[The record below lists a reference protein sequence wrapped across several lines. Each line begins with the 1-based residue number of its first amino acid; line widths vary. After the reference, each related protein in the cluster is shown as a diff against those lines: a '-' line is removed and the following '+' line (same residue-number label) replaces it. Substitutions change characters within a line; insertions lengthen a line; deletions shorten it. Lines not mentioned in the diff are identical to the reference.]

1 MDTTSNKRRPTLS
14 WQLFFSIGILFLF
27 FAGCFLVYQSRRE
40 RLFKIALLNQQLQ
53 DYNAHLGE
61 ALQYR
66 PLEDDSLNEYIAS
79 HPVPSLR
86 ITLLDPHG
94 YVLYDNKTDAY
105 PDMEDHRGRKEILE
119 AISKG
124 SSYVLDRVSSTADD
138 AYFYSATFF
147 PEQNLIIRSALP
159 YDDELPRILRADT
172 TFLWF
177 ALALIT
183 LLAGLLYWFSKR
195 TGDQVDRNQEKASFA
210 LQKELTQNISHE
222 LKTPIAEIRAYLET
236 LQDHADMPE
245 ETRARF
251 LLRSNAL
258 ARRLSALVEDL
269 STLDTMDAGKM
280 AQPFEEVDLAE
291 IIRQVTLETEDALT
305 GKGMTLA
312 LSIPESIPLNGNPK
326 LLYGIFRN
334 LTDNA
339 LLYAGEGAE
348 ISLRAWRD
356 GKRWHFVF
364 ADNGNGVPEASLPKL
379 YERFYRT
386 DKGRSRKL
394 GGTGL
399 GLAIVKDAILLH
411 GGDIRASANT
421 PHGLKHE
428 FWIPD
433 EG

>member
-1 MDTTSNKRRPTLS
+1 MDTIIKKKTLTLS
-14 WQLFFSIGILFLF
+14 WQLFFSIGILFLL

-40 RLFKIALLNQQLQ
+40 RLFKIALLNQQLL

-61 ALQYR
+61 ALLYR

-79 HPVPSLR
+79 HPVPSIR

-94 YVLYDNKTDAY
+94 YVLYDNRTDAY
-105 PDMEDHRGRKEILE
+105 PNLGNHLNRKEIQDAL
-119 AISKG
+119 SKG
-124 SSYVLDRVSSTADD
+124 SGYVLDRVSSTVDEEF
-138 AYFYSATFF
+138 FYSATFF

-159 YDDELPRILRADT
+159 YDDNLPSILRADT

-183 LLAGLLYWFSKR
+183 LLAGVLYWLSQR
-195 TGDQVDRNQEKASFA
+195 TGEQIDRNQEKANFA

-236 LQDHADMPE
+236 LQDHKDMPE

-251 LLRSNAL
+251 LLRSNEL

-269 STLDTMDAGKM
+269 STLDTMDAGRM

-291 IIRQVTLETEDALT
+291 IIRQVTLETEDTLT
-305 GKGMTLA
+305 GEGMTLA
-312 LSIPESIPLNGNPK
+312 LSIPESIPINGNPK

-334 LTDNA
+334 LMDNA
-339 LLYAGEGAE
+339 LQYAGKGAG
-348 ISLRAWRD
+348 ISLQAWRD
-356 GKRWHFVF
+356 GEIWHFIF

-411 GGDIRASANT
+411 GGDIRASANS

-428 FWIPD
+428 FWLPN